1 MPSDIFV
8 YAVQNNLF
16 KVVLGQKGQ
25 LMAVCVSVVPLRP
38 AQTVLMST
46 LV

>member
-1 MPSDIFV
+1 MPFDIFM

-16 KVVLGQKGQ
+16 KVVLGHKSQ
-25 LMAVCVSVVPLRP
+25 LMAVCVSEVPLRP

-46 LV
+46 LA